1 MVVMLTALRYFV
13 EVARRG
19 SFRGASEKLNVA
31 ASAISRQVRLLEEE
45 YGTPLFQRG
54 IKGVEL
60 TAAGEAFL
68 VYAKGVEAERDR
80 LRQSIDALTSLQRGH
95 VRVASIDGIAA
106 GPLADIIA
114 TFRAQHGGITFQVRS
129 MGTEA
134 VAEAVRNGD
143 AEIGIAFYSTSTD
156 QVRVVKRVSDPLY
169 AIVDR
174 KHPLARSRRV
184 KLSDVLAYPVA
195 LPDPNFGIRRLID
208 AVCIT
213 QKLSPRIA
221 LETNSIEALRGYA
234 RSGAGPTLLPFLSSR
249 RDVESGLVTALRI
262 EDRRMRESSVDIF
275 THIVRPPSIAASAF
289 LKAVCTAMERAAVP
303 P

>member
-1 MVVMLTALRYFV
+1 MNTGLKYFV

-68 VYAKGVEAERDR
+68 VYAKGVDAERER
-80 LRQSIDALTSLQRGH
+80 LRESIDALTNLRRGH

-114 TFRAQHGGITFQVRS
+114 AFRAEHRGITFEVRS

-156 QVRVVKRVSDPLY
+156 QVRVVKRVSDPLC

-174 KHPLARSRRV
+174 MHPLARSRKV
-184 KLSDVLAYPVA
+184 KLADVLAYPVA

-208 AVCIT
+208 AVCLAR
-213 QKLSPRIA
+213 KLRPQIA
-221 LETNSIEALRGYA
+221 LETNSIETLRGYA

-249 RDVESGLVTALRI
+249 RDVESGVVTALRI

-289 LKAVCTAMERAAVP
+289 LKVVCTAMERAAAHS
-303 P
+303 

>member
-1 MVVMLTALRYFV
+1 MLTALRYFV

-80 LRQSIDALTSLQRGH
+80 LRQSIDALTNLRRGH

-114 TFRAQHGGITFQVRS
+114 TFRAQHSGITFQVRS

-156 QVRVVKRVSDPLY
+156 QVRIVKRVSDPLY
-169 AIVDR
+169 AIVGK

-213 QKLSPRIA
+213 QKLSPQIA

-289 LKAVCTAMERAAVP
+289 LTAVCTAMERAAAP
-303 P
+303 S